1 MRRLKVLEIWLG
13 MLWRQ
18 LCGFAYTEA
27 VKIFCRIQR
36 FSIALKCSL
45 WTNCFILWRNFQVG
59 TKEFS
64 FGHQKVPSSD
74 ETVYSDNTCPYST
87 YQDLRLAEIQYFIS
101 TFLLVYYWKCC
112 HLIGYLLS
120 VLDRKQ
126 VAKQLFSL
134 NFFLYENFVCLS
146 FRSSLSST
154 ISSEISSS

>member
-1 MRRLKVLEIWLG
+1 M
-13 MLWRQ
+13 
-18 LCGFAYTEA
+18 
-27 VKIFCRIQR
+27 
-36 FSIALKCSL
+36 
-45 WTNCFILWRNFQVG
+45 
-59 TKEFS
+59 KEFS
-64 FGHQKVPSSD
+64 FSHLKIPLSD

-134 NFFLYENFVCLS
+134 KVFYTKMSSGSRFALINYHLRNLEFLIYLSNSNISARLFDTYYSQCVLNIYPLYSVTFFHCVNCGMQLHF
-146 FRSSLSST
+146 
-154 ISSEISSS
+154 I